1 MSKFYLLLGLL
12 CLVTTPIAAQKG
24 PKVVKYENPNYPNYA
39 TAVWARGNVVVDVQ
53 IDAQGNV
60 ISTAA
65 ESGHGFLKK
74 PSEDAACRWKFSKSD
89 TNARQVKLI
98 FVYIIKENKDFK
110 NNYRK
115 ATFKYKFKK
124 PYTLETEI
132 TVYPRIDI

>member
-1 MSKFYLLLGLL
+1 MSKSYLLLGVL
-12 CLVTTPIAAQKG
+12 CLMTIPIAAQKG
-24 PKVVKYENPNYPNYA
+24 TKVVKYEYPNYPNYA

-60 ISTAA
+60 ISTVA

-74 PSEDAACRWKFSKSD
+74 PSEDAARRWKFSKSD
-89 TNARQVKLI
+89 KNTRQVKLI
-98 FVYIIKENKDFK
+98 FVYNIKENKDFK

-115 ATFKYKFKK
+115 STFKYKFKK
-124 PYTLETEI
+124 PFTLETEV